1 MSDFSRR
8 EFIKKSLI
16 LSLGA
21 SYIISCEDND
31 MLNNTDTPDS
41 NEESGGTDNDI
52 KKVIIIGA
60 GISGLV
66 AGYDLTVAG
75 YDVTI
80 LEARDRIGGRVLTIR
95 SPFSNEH
102 YVEGGA
108 ARIKPSHDLTIAYAN
123 HFNLTLDPFYATN
136 GDYVDFSN
144 GSRTIIDNTTY
155 LNTSYG
161 STLRKNYLK
170 IRGGSDQLTNAF
182 ANSSELSNKIYL
194 NSAVTSIAQ
203 NSDNVIVNTGGNQF
217 QADKVLCTVPLTVL
231 NKINFTPALSS
242 NKQTAMNGGFRYAPA
257 TRVYIQF
264 KNRFWEN
271 ESLNG
276 WGNTDLPEEIWQ
288 PSWDMSGNTGVLM
301 SYLRWSAAEN
311 MDTLN
316 DNERN
321 NAVLNRWE
329 NIFAGSI
336 SNFDSG
342 ISKSWALD
350 EWSKGAWASP
360 TTTQNENLNDSI
372 AQSEGR
378 IHFAGEHAS
387 NDRGWMQGA
396 LFSGLRAA
404 TEIKNNN

>member
-8 EFIKKSLI
+8 EFIKKSII

-31 MLNNTDTPDS
+31 MLTNTDTPDS
-41 NEESGGTDNDI
+41 NEESGGTDDDI

-108 ARIKPSHDLTIAYAN
+108 ARIKPRHDLTIDYAN

-257 TRVYIQF
+257 TRIYIQF
-264 KNRFWEN
+264 KN
-271 ESLNG
+271 
-276 WGNTDLPEEIWQ
+276 IQ
-288 PSWDMSGNTGVLM
+288 P
-301 SYLRWSAAEN
+301 
-311 MDTLN
+311 
-316 DNERN
+316 
-321 NAVLNRWE
+321 
-329 NIFAGSI
+329 
-336 SNFDSG
+336 
-342 ISKSWALD
+342 
-350 EWSKGAWASP
+350 
-360 TTTQNENLNDSI
+360 
-372 AQSEGR
+372 
-378 IHFAGEHAS
+378 
-387 NDRGWMQGA
+387 
-396 LFSGLRAA
+396 
-404 TEIKNNN
+404 

>member
-41 NEESGGTDNDI
+41 NEESGGTNDDI

-231 NKINFTPALSS
+231 NKINFTPPLSS

-257 TRVYIQF
+257 TRIYIQF

-329 NIFAGSI
+329 NIFEGSI
-336 SNFDSG
+336 NNFDSG

>member
-8 EFIKKSLI
+8 DFIKKSIL

-31 MLNNTDTPDS
+31 MLDSDTESNSSDESDNNS
-41 NEESGGTDNDI
+41 

-66 AGYDLTVAG
+66 AGYELTIAG
-75 YDVTI
+75 HDVTI
-80 LEARDRIGGRVLTIR
+80 LESRSRIGGRVLTIR
-95 SPFSNEH
+95 SPFSNNH

-108 ARIKPSHDLTIAYAN
+108 ARIKPSHNLTIAYAN
-123 HFNLTLDPFYATN
+123 HFNLPLDPFYATN
-136 GDYVDFSN
+136 GNYVDFSN

-155 LNTSYG
+155 LNASYG
-161 STLRKNYLK
+161 STIRKNYLK

-194 NSAVTSIAQ
+194 NHAVTSITQ
-203 NSDNVIVNTGGNQF
+203 NSDNVIVNAGGNQF
-217 QADKVLCTVPLTVL
+217 QADRVLCTVPLTVL
-231 NKINFTPALSS
+231 NKIHFSPALSS
-242 NKQTAMNGGFRYAPA
+242 EKQTAMNGGFRYAPA
-257 TRVYIQF
+257 TRIYIQF
-264 KNRFWEN
+264 NNRFWEN

-288 PSWDMSGNTGVLM
+288 PSWDMTGNTGVLM
-301 SYLRWSAAEN
+301 SYLRWSAAED

-316 DNERN
+316 QDERN

-329 NIFAGSI
+329 NIFEGSI
-336 SNFDSG
+336 NNFDKG
-342 ISKSWALD
+342 VSKSWVLD

-360 TTTQNENLNDSI
+360 TTSQNETLNESI
-372 AQSEGR
+372 AQIEGR

-404 TEIKNNN
+404 TEIKNSN

>member
-8 EFIKKSLI
+8 EFIKKSIL

-21 SYIISCEDND
+21 SYIISCDDND
-31 MLNNTDTPDS
+31 MIDSS
-41 NEESGGTDNDI
+41 NESDGNDNN

-66 AGYDLTVAG
+66 AGYDLTIAG

-95 SPFSNEH
+95 SPFSNNH

-123 HFNLTLDPFYATN
+123 HFNLTLDPFYATS

-144 GSRTIIDNTTY
+144 GNRTIIDNTTY

-161 STLRKNYLK
+161 STMRKNYLK

-194 NSAVTSIAQ
+194 NHAVTSITQ
-203 NSDNVIVNTGGNQF
+203 NSDNVIVDTGVNQF
-217 QADKVLCTVPLTVL
+217 QADRVLCTVPLTVL
-231 NKINFTPALSS
+231 NKINFTPNLSS
-242 NKQTAMNGGFRYAPA
+242 EKQSAMNGGFRYAPA
-257 TRVYIQF
+257 TRIYIQF

-271 ESLNG
+271 DSLNG
-276 WGNTDLPEEIWQ
+276 WGNSDVPEEIWQ

-301 SYLRWSAAEN
+301 SYLRWSAAED

-316 DNERN
+316 DDERN
-321 NAVLNRWE
+321 NSILNRWE
-329 NIFAGSI
+329 NIFDGSI
-336 SNFDSG
+336 NNFDTG
-342 ISKSWALD
+342 VSKSWALD

-360 TTTQNENLNDSI
+360 TTSQNETLDESI
-372 AQSEGR
+372 SQIEGR
-378 IHFAGEHAS
+378 VHFAGEHAS

-396 LFSGLRAA
+396 LFSGLRGS
-404 TEIKNNN
+404 TEIKNTN

>member
-8 EFIKKSLI
+8 DFIKKSIL

-31 MLNNTDTPDS
+31 MLGIDTESDSSDESDNNNNS
-41 NEESGGTDNDI
+41 

-66 AGYDLTVAG
+66 AGYELTIAG
-75 YDVTI
+75 HNVTI
-80 LEARDRIGGRVLTIR
+80 LESRDRIGGRVLTIR
-95 SPFSNEH
+95 SPFSNNH

-108 ARIKPSHDLTIAYAN
+108 ARIKPSHNLTIAYAN
-123 HFNLTLDPFYATN
+123 HFNLPLDPFYATN
-136 GDYVDFSN
+136 GNYVDFSN

-155 LNTSYG
+155 LNASYG
-161 STLRKNYLK
+161 STMRKNYLK

-194 NSAVTSIAQ
+194 NHAATSITQ
-203 NSDNVIVNTGGNQF
+203 NSDNVIVNAGGNQF
-217 QADKVLCTVPLTVL
+217 QADRVLCTVPLTVL
-231 NKINFTPALSS
+231 DKINFSPALSS
-242 NKQTAMNGGFRYAPA
+242 EKQTAMNGGFRYAPA
-257 TRVYIQF
+257 TRIYIQF
-264 KNRFWEN
+264 NNRFWEN

-288 PSWDMSGNTGVLM
+288 PSWDMTGNTGVLM
-301 SYLRWSAAEN
+301 SYLRWSAAED

-316 DNERN
+316 QDERN

-329 NIFAGSI
+329 NIFEGSI
-336 SNFDSG
+336 NNFDKG
-342 ISKSWALD
+342 VSKSWVLD

-360 TTTQNENLNDSI
+360 TTSQNETLNESI
-372 AQSEGR
+372 AQIEGR

-404 TEIKNNN
+404 TEIKNAN

>member
-8 EFIKKSLI
+8 EFIKKSII

-41 NEESGGTDNDI
+41 NEESGGTDDDI

-136 GDYVDFSN
+136 GDYVDFLN
-144 GSRTIIDNTTY
+144 GSRTIIDNNTY

-257 TRVYIQF
+257 TRIYIQF

-316 DNERN
+316 NNERN

-329 NIFAGSI
+329 NIFEGSI
-336 SNFDSG
+336 NNFDSG

>member
-8 EFIKKSLI
+8 EFIKKSIL

-21 SYIISCEDND
+21 SYIISCDDND
-31 MLNNTDTPDS
+31 MIDSS
-41 NEESGGTDNDI
+41 NESDGNDNN

-66 AGYDLTVAG
+66 AGYDLTIAG

-95 SPFSNEH
+95 SPFSNNH

-123 HFNLTLDPFYATN
+123 HFNLTLDPFYATS

-144 GSRTIIDNTTY
+144 GNRTIIDNTTY

-161 STLRKNYLK
+161 STMRKNYLK

-182 ANSSELSNKIYL
+182 ANSNELSNKIYL
-194 NSAVTSIAQ
+194 NHAVTSITQ
-203 NSDNVIVNTGGNQF
+203 NSDNVIVDTGVNQF
-217 QADKVLCTVPLTVL
+217 QADRVLCTVPLTVL
-231 NKINFTPALSS
+231 NKINFTPNLSS
-242 NKQTAMNGGFRYAPA
+242 EKQSAMNGGFRYAPA
-257 TRVYIQF
+257 TRIYIQF

-276 WGNTDLPEEIWQ
+276 WGNSDVPEEIWQ

-301 SYLRWSAAEN
+301 SYLRWSAAED

-316 DNERN
+316 DDERN
-321 NAVLNRWE
+321 NSILNRWE
-329 NIFAGSI
+329 NIFDGSI
-336 SNFDSG
+336 NNFDTG
-342 ISKSWALD
+342 VSKSWALD

-360 TTTQNENLNDSI
+360 TTSQNETLDESI
-372 AQSEGR
+372 SQIEGR
-378 IHFAGEHAS
+378 VHFAGEHAS

-396 LFSGLRAA
+396 LFSGLRGS
-404 TEIKNNN
+404 TEIKNTN

>member
-8 EFIKKSLI
+8 EFIKKSIL

-21 SYIISCEDND
+21 SYIISCDDND
-31 MLNNTDTPDS
+31 MIDSANESDGNDNN
-41 NEESGGTDNDI
+41 

-66 AGYDLTVAG
+66 AGYDLTIAG

-95 SPFSNEH
+95 SPFSNNH

-108 ARIKPSHDLTIAYAN
+108 ARIKPNHDLTIAYAN
-123 HFNLTLDPFYATN
+123 HFNLTLDPFYATS

-144 GSRTIIDNTTY
+144 GNRTIIDNTTY

-161 STLRKNYLK
+161 STMRKNYLK

-194 NSAVTSIAQ
+194 NHAVTSITQ
-203 NSDNVIVNTGGNQF
+203 NSDNVIVDTGVNQF
-217 QADKVLCTVPLTVL
+217 QADRVLCTVPLTVL
-231 NKINFTPALSS
+231 NKINFTPNLSS
-242 NKQTAMNGGFRYAPA
+242 EKQSAMNGGFRYAPA
-257 TRVYIQF
+257 TRIYIQF

-276 WGNTDLPEEIWQ
+276 WGNSDVPEEIWQ

-301 SYLRWSAAEN
+301 SYLRWSAAED

-316 DNERN
+316 DDERN
-321 NAVLNRWE
+321 NSILNRWE
-329 NIFAGSI
+329 NIFDGSI
-336 SNFDSG
+336 NNFDTG
-342 ISKSWALD
+342 VSKSWALD

-360 TTTQNENLNDSI
+360 TTSQNETLDESI
-372 AQSEGR
+372 SQIEGR
-378 IHFAGEHAS
+378 VHFAGEHAS

-396 LFSGLRAA
+396 LFSGLRGS
-404 TEIKNNN
+404 TEIKNTN

>member
-8 EFIKKSLI
+8 EFIKKSIL

-21 SYIISCEDND
+21 SYIISCDDND
-31 MLNNTDTPDS
+31 MIDSS
-41 NEESGGTDNDI
+41 NESDGNDNN

-66 AGYDLTVAG
+66 AGYDLTIAG

-95 SPFSNEH
+95 SPFSNNH

-123 HFNLTLDPFYATN
+123 HFNLTLDPFYATS

-144 GSRTIIDNTTY
+144 GNRTIIDNTTY

-161 STLRKNYLK
+161 STMRKNYLK

-194 NSAVTSIAQ
+194 NHAVTSITQ
-203 NSDNVIVNTGGNQF
+203 NSDNVIVDTGVNQF
-217 QADKVLCTVPLTVL
+217 QADRVLCTVPLTVL
-231 NKINFTPALSS
+231 NKINFTPNLSS
-242 NKQTAMNGGFRYAPA
+242 EKQSAMNGGFRYAPA
-257 TRVYIQF
+257 TRIYIQF

-276 WGNTDLPEEIWQ
+276 WGNSDVPEEIWQ

-301 SYLRWSAAEN
+301 SYLRWSAAED

-316 DNERN
+316 DDERN
-321 NAVLNRWE
+321 NSILNRWE
-329 NIFAGSI
+329 NIFDGSI
-336 SNFDSG
+336 NNFDTG
-342 ISKSWALD
+342 VSKSWALD

-360 TTTQNENLNDSI
+360 TTSQNETLDESI
-372 AQSEGR
+372 SQIEGR
-378 IHFAGEHAS
+378 VHFAGEHAS

-396 LFSGLRAA
+396 LFSGLRGS
-404 TEIKNNN
+404 TEIKNTN

>member
-41 NEESGGTDNDI
+41 NEESGGTDDDI

-336 SNFDSG
+336 NNFDSG

-404 TEIKNNN
+404 SEIKNNN

>member
-8 EFIKKSLI
+8 DFIKKSIL

-31 MLNNTDTPDS
+31 MLGIDTESDSSDESDNNNNS
-41 NEESGGTDNDI
+41 

-66 AGYDLTVAG
+66 AGYELTIAG
-75 YDVTI
+75 HDVTI
-80 LEARDRIGGRVLTIR
+80 LESRDRIGGRVLTIR
-95 SPFSNEH
+95 SPFSNNH

-108 ARIKPSHDLTIAYAN
+108 ARIKPSHNLTIAYAN
-123 HFNLTLDPFYATN
+123 HFNLTLDPFYATSGN
-136 GDYVDFSN
+136 YVDFSN
-144 GSRTIIDNTTY
+144 GSRTIIDNNTY

-161 STLRKNYLK
+161 STMRKNYLK

-194 NSAVTSIAQ
+194 SHAVTSITQ
-203 NSDNVIVNTGGNQF
+203 NSDNVIVNAGGNQF
-217 QADKVLCTVPLTVL
+217 QADRVLCTVPLTVL
-231 NKINFTPALSS
+231 NKIHFSPALSS
-242 NKQTAMNGGFRYAPA
+242 EKQTAMNGGFRYAPA
-257 TRVYIQF
+257 TRIYIQF
-264 KNRFWEN
+264 NNRFWEN

-288 PSWDMSGNTGVLM
+288 PSWDMTGNTGILM
-301 SYLRWSAAEN
+301 SYLRWSAAED

-316 DNERN
+316 QDERN

-329 NIFAGSI
+329 NIFEGSI
-336 SNFDSG
+336 NNFDKG
-342 ISKSWALD
+342 VSKSWVLD

-360 TTTQNENLNDSI
+360 TTSQNETLNESI
-372 AQSEGR
+372 AQTEGR

-404 TEIKNNN
+404 TEIKNSN

>member
-31 MLNNTDTPDS
+31 MLQGIEDTNSPDDPNSDQS
-41 NEESGGTDNDI
+41 N
-52 KKVIIIGA
+52 KKIVIIGA

-66 AGYDLTVAG
+66 AGYELSIAG

-95 SPFSNEH
+95 SPFSNNH

-123 HFNLTLDPFYATN
+123 HFNLPLDPFYATN
-136 GDYVDFSN
+136 GNYVDFSGGN
-144 GSRTIIDNTTY
+144 RSIIDNSTY

-182 ANSSELSNKIYL
+182 ASSSELSNKIFL
-194 NSAVTSIAQ
+194 GNAVSSITQ
-203 NSDNVIVNTGGNQF
+203 NSEKVIVNAGGTQF
-217 QADKVLCTVPLTVL
+217 EADKVLCTVPLTVL
-231 NKINFTPALSS
+231 NKINFSPALSTE
-242 NKQTAMNGGFRYAPA
+242 KQSAMNGGFRYAPA
-257 TRVYIQF
+257 TRIYIQF

-288 PSWDMSGNTGVLM
+288 PSWDMSGNTGILM
-301 SYLRWSAAEN
+301 SYLRWSAAED
-311 MDTLN
+311 MDILN
-316 DNERN
+316 ESDRN
-321 NAVLNRWE
+321 TAVLNRWE
-329 NIFAGSI
+329 NIFEGSI
-336 SNFDSG
+336 NNFDSG
-342 ISKSWALD
+342 VSKSWVLD

-360 TTTQNENLNDSI
+360 TTSQNENLNESI
-372 AQSEGR
+372 SQVEGH
-378 IHFAGEHAS
+378 IHFAGEHSS

-396 LFSGLRAA
+396 LFSGLRAVS
-404 TEIKNNN
+404 EIINTN

>member
-8 EFIKKSLI
+8 DFIKKSIL

-31 MLNNTDTPDS
+31 MLGIDTESDSSDESDNNNNS
-41 NEESGGTDNDI
+41 

-66 AGYDLTVAG
+66 AGYELTIAG
-75 YDVTI
+75 HDVTI
-80 LEARDRIGGRVLTIR
+80 LESRDRIGGRVLTIR
-95 SPFSNEH
+95 SPFSNNH

-108 ARIKPSHDLTIAYAN
+108 ARIKPSHNLTIAYAN
-123 HFNLTLDPFYATN
+123 HFNLPLDPFYATN
-136 GDYVDFSN
+136 GNYVDFSN

-155 LNTSYG
+155 LNASYG
-161 STLRKNYLK
+161 STMRKNYLK

-194 NSAVTSIAQ
+194 NHAATSITQ
-203 NSDNVIVNTGGNQF
+203 NSDNVIVNAGGNQF
-217 QADKVLCTVPLTVL
+217 QADRVLCTVPLTVL
-231 NKINFTPALSS
+231 DKINFSPALSS
-242 NKQTAMNGGFRYAPA
+242 EKQTAMNGGFRYAPA
-257 TRVYIQF
+257 TRIYIQF
-264 KNRFWEN
+264 NNRFWEN

-288 PSWDMSGNTGVLM
+288 PSWDMTGNTGVLM
-301 SYLRWSAAEN
+301 SYLRWSAAED

-316 DNERN
+316 EDERN
-321 NAVLNRWE
+321 NTVLNRWE
-329 NIFAGSI
+329 NIFEGSI
-336 SNFDSG
+336 NNFDKG
-342 ISKSWALD
+342 VSKSWVLD

-360 TTTQNENLNDSI
+360 TTSQNETLNESI
-372 AQSEGR
+372 AQTEGR

-404 TEIKNNN
+404 TEIKNAN

>member
-31 MLNNTDTPDS
+31 MLNNSDTPDS
-41 NEESGGTDNDI
+41 NDESGGTNDDI

-136 GDYVDFSN
+136 GDYVDFSS

-257 TRVYIQF
+257 TRIYIQF

-329 NIFAGSI
+329 NIFEGSI
-336 SNFDSG
+336 NNFDSG

-404 TEIKNNN
+404 SEIKNNN